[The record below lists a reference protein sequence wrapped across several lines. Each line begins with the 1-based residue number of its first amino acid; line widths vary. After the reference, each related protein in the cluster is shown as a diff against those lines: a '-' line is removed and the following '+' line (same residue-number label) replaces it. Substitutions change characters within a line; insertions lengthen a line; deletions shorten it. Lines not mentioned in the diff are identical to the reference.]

1 MVEQYNENQYDDDL
15 TIGLD
20 DYEERYQPDTVDL
33 FEFSTQEESPISR
46 LKSLILSIDWE
57 ITDEVLMQFNEE
69 LVDLRDIWADE
80 KINLV
85 YIQALEKISKYIY
98 QQKAEAHPNA
108 IKLLLTFYYNLEKI
122 VSSGELTEQEK
133 KDLLLE
139 DVKKFEYFKQQIV
152 RYDKRSGKTTEV
164 EKVPESSGDVQ
175 VDSDELLNL
184 KAAVLGI
191 DWEITE
197 EDLKKLREEVVK
209 LETKFAEERPKLI
222 LLQGI
227 GTLGAYIKV
236 KKSNAHADAFS
247 LLHLFFESLEK
258 IVTSS
263 MTFEEEKEI
272 LFHAVEKF
280 NAFKELLGTTISE
293 ESLKKRE
300 EDASQEVVG
309 DSSEI
314 QPALADFDDEES
326 IGFQEEAE
334 AQELG
339 LKSPLDVSSH
349 IDQFFGDAPE
359 EESDELPAAADLT
372 EALQGVDVEEDDKQ
386 EPEQAVELE
395 VGEQTLFKD
404 EPDTDLFEDSEED
417 PVPLVEEKELAL
429 QGVDVETEADDDSG
443 EEPLPIEASGEL
455 APALTDSDEESLF
468 SVDSLEDPI
477 QHQDVEEKLEET
489 LNDFFVEDEA
499 AETVPFGFTA
509 ETDSGEQ
516 KEETDI
522 GFSDQLFE
530 EPLEIDDEPIPDD
543 VSGQELEDSEQ
554 LDLVEELPEP
564 VDDESFVIESPAE
577 SKEPEPV
584 EWFQESLSEE
594 NDLDLAPVPEEI
606 PVEDLAVDEREA
618 TEPVDAGDEE
628 LFKDVTDDIDPALLS
643 EGLDDVGDDTLS
655 TTLDR
660 NLDSFFGMDEGVEE
674 ATDDDLL
681 FSLPEDEPESV
692 VDEAGKE
699 DEPEEDEEEVVFE
712 LAEEDV
718 QQDDDLLPAA
728 SSEEPEG
735 IEIPGDS
742 ADEDPLASLGACL
755 SSIELELD
763 GKVIQGIFAEINH
776 LRQLWADR
784 TLEKTFLQLLSTV
797 TQHIDQFRLESSHES
812 FALLKDNYDALR
824 ALSDKTAEEA
834 QEMLLR
840 ETAKVLGWQQE
851 IITTMVSPAG
861 NTISPD
867 ENGSE
872 DVQEKEETE
881 GLRDEV
887 TIVTTDIH
895 EEIVSLRK
903 TLQEEIASLK
913 KELKKE

>member
-57 ITDEVLMQFNEE
+57 ITDDVLMQFNEE

-108 IKLLLTFYYNLEKI
+108 IKLLLTFFYNLEKI
-122 VSSGELTEQEK
+122 VSSEELSEQEK

-152 RYDKRSGKTTEV
+152 RYDKRSEKKAEV
-164 EKVPESSGDVQ
+164 EKVPESLGDTRS
-175 VDSDELLNL
+175 DSDELLNL
-184 KAAVLGI
+184 KATVLGI

-197 EDLKKLREEVVK
+197 EDLKKLREEVVR
-209 LETKFAEERPKLI
+209 LETQFAGDRPKLI

-236 KKSNAHADAFS
+236 KKSNAHADAFT

-258 IVTSS
+258 IVTTS
-263 MTFEEEKEI
+263 MTFEEEKEV

-293 ESLKKRE
+293 ESLRKRE
-300 EDASQEVVG
+300 EEDSQEAAG
-309 DSSEI
+309 DSGKI

-339 LKSPLDVSSH
+339 LTSPLDVSSH

-359 EESDELPAAADLT
+359 AEGDELPGEADLT
-372 EALQGVDVEEDDKQ
+372 EALQGVDVEEDEKE
-386 EPEQAVELE
+386 EPEETVELE
-395 VGEQTLFKD
+395 VGKQTLFKD
-404 EPDTDLFEDSEED
+404 EPDADPSDDSAEDTIPSVED
-417 PVPLVEEKELAL
+417 KEMAL

-443 EEPLPIEASGEL
+443 EEPLPVEASGEL

-468 SVDSLEDPI
+468 SVDSLEDPV
-477 QHQDVEEKLEET
+477 QQQDVEEKLAET
-489 LNDFFVEDEA
+489 LNDFFVEDEGV
-499 AETVPFGFTA
+499 ETV
-509 ETDSGEQ
+509 SGEQ
-516 KEETDI
+516 KEEPDT

-530 EPLEIDDEPIPDD
+530 ETLER
-543 VSGQELEDSEQ
+543 
-554 LDLVEELPEP
+554 
-564 VDDESFVIESPAE
+564 DDESLDIELPSE
-577 SKEPEPV
+577 SQDSQPV
-584 EWFQESLSEE
+584 EWLQESF
-594 NDLDLAPVPEEI
+594 PEESDMGLT
-606 PVEDLAVDEREA
+606 PALEEVSDEDLVVD
-618 TEPVDAGDEE
+618 DAAPARLPDE
-628 LFKDVTDDIDPALLS
+628 LDDI
-643 EGLDDVGDDTLS
+643 GDDALS
-655 TTLDR
+655 STLDQ

-674 ATDDDLL
+674 APDDDLL
-681 FSLPEDEPESV
+681 FSLPEDDPESV
-692 VDEAGKE
+692 EDEIGKE
-699 DEPEEDEEEVVFE
+699 NEPAEGEEEVVFE
-712 LAEEDV
+712 LVEEDV
-718 QQDDDLLPAA
+718 QQGDGFMPV
-728 SSEEPEG
+728 EE
-735 IEIPGDS
+735 S
-742 ADEDPLASLGACL
+742 LKDPLASLGVCL

-763 GKVIQGIFAEINH
+763 DKVIQGIFAEINH
-776 LRQLWADR
+776 LRQVWADR

-797 TQHIDQFRLESSHES
+797 TQHIDQFRLESSQES
-812 FALLKDNYDALR
+812 FGLLKDNYNALR
-824 ALSDKTAEEA
+824 TLSGKTTEEA

-840 ETAKVLGWQQE
+840 ETAKILGWQQE
-851 IITTMVSPAG
+851 IIAARISPAG
-861 NTISPD
+861 KTISFD
-867 ENGSE
+867 ERTSE
-872 DVQEKEETE
+872 DVQEKEEAKS
-881 GLRDEV
+881 LQDES
-887 TIVTTDIH
+887 TIVTMDIH
-895 EEIVSLRK
+895 EEIKSLRK